1 MTKSAISQARQ
12 KLQASAFEAL
22 NDSLPGLLEERLTEM
37 RGHSLRLVATD
48 STTTVPLPPQLEN
61 RAEFGVQLDSVGQ
74 SYVLARVLGLFATTS
89 KLMLK
94 AQIAR
99 YTESERSLL
108 ISLLP
113 QLSVNDLLIM
123 DRGFPAIWLFTL
135 LQKRGLPFLARMD
148 GNQWP
153 VVETFLQTDQAE
165 TVTSQSAIHLKR
177 DI

>member
-1 MTKSAISQARQ
+1 
-12 KLQASAFEAL
+12 
-22 NDSLPGLLEERLTEM
+22 
-37 RGHSLRLVATD
+37 
-48 STTTVPLPPQLEN
+48 
-61 RAEFGVQLDSVGQ
+61 
-74 SYVLARVLGLFATTS
+74 
-89 KLMLK
+89 MLK
-94 AQIAR
+94 AQTPR
-99 YTESERSLL
+99 YTASERSLL

-135 LQKRGLPFLARMD
+135 LQQRGLPFLARMD

-153 VVETFLQTDQAE
+153 VVETFLQTDQVE